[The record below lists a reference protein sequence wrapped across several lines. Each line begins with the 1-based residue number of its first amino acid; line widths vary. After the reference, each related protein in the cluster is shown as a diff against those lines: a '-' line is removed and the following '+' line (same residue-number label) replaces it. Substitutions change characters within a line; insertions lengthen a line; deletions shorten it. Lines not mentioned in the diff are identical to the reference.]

1 MSDGDRQFEEECR
14 RAALEIL
21 TGFPLPGGSRPREEA
36 WAVARETLREFGQL
50 QAGNLNQHRK
60 MFGELR
66 RRAQQEWEVLRVAE
80 DGDVHGS

>member
-1 MSDGDRQFEEECR
+1 MSSGGGDFETECR

-21 TGFPLPGGSRPREEA
+21 TGFPLPGGPKPREEA

-50 QAGNLNQHRK
+50 EPGNLNQHRK

-66 RRAQQEWEVLRVAE
+66 RRAQQEWEALHGTE